1 MVALSGQDAANKWLQ
16 LELLMRRWRNIEAL
30 LGEPG
35 PFIYLAQRAR
45 FFALP
50 LDD

>member
-1 MVALSGQDAANKWLQ
+1 
-16 LELLMRRWRNIEAL
+16 MRRWRNIEAL